1 MYSLVGGL
9 EGGDL
14 GLFLGEGA
22 DEAGAGE
29 VLLGLGG
36 DVGEHGL
43 DALEAAVNAVRRS
56 TGRGRRRGAAG
67 PKAQSVSLG
76 LMRIM
81 NGSAAA
87 VKTMAVGGV
96 HDGRAEELADGVEVV
111 GGAGHDVAGAVG
123 VVEAGGLAFEVGE
136 EVVAEVELD
145 LARGA
150 DDDLAGDVEE
160 DGGEGG
166 DERRGGARGETILAS
181 VTPCCMSSMAW
192 PTTRGMRTRMTL

>member
-1 MYSLVGGL
+1 MYSWLARL

-14 GLFLGEGA
+14 GVFLGEGA
-22 DEAGAGE
+22 DEARAGE
-29 VLLGLGG
+29 VLLRLGG

-43 DALEAAVNAVRRS
+43 DALEAAVDALAEGLDEDGGERQRDE
-56 TGRGRRRGAAG
+56 GAERELRADADHEGQRRGG
-67 PKAQSVSLG
+67 EDDG
-76 LMRIM
+76 
-81 NGSAAA
+81 
-87 VKTMAVGGV
+87 VGRV

-160 DGGEGG
+160 DGRERG
-166 DERRGGARGETILAS
+166 DQQQAQRVVDDLGLGDAVLHVVDG
-181 VTPCCMSSMAW
+181 MADESG
-192 PTTRGMRTRMTL
+192 R